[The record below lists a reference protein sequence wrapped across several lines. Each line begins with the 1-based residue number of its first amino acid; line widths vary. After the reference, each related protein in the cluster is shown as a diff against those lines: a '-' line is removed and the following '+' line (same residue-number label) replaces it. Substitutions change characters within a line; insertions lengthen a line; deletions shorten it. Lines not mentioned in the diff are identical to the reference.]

1 MLLCLEQGNRT
12 NSKEINTA
20 RGKDGEMVRQ
30 RGKDYGKRLWGR
42 ETKNK
47 GKRGRGAERESERER
62 KRDGEREREG
72 ERERGREREGEKEGE
87 SERGRKRERFCTT
100 FHLRD
105 TPRVF
110 TRECVCV
117 CLCVC
122 ACVCVSVCV

>member
-47 GKRGRGAERESERER
+47 GKRGRGAERERERER
-62 KRDGEREREG
+62 SSHHYAVIKHPYGVNVE
-72 ERERGREREGEKEGE
+72 
-87 SERGRKRERFCTT
+87 
-100 FHLRD
+100 
-105 TPRVF
+105 PV
-110 TRECVCV
+110 
-117 CLCVC
+117 
-122 ACVCVSVCV
+122 